1 MFAKSTSEK
10 KPTTDDI
17 MLMVYTRL
25 QAAEPGTQEFNDLLD
40 NLNALNKI
48 KSTKDENKVSADA
61 IVAAVGSLLGILAV
75 LNYEQIHVVTSKA
88 FGLIPKAR

>member
-1 MFAKSTSEK
+1 MFAKSTNEK
-10 KPTTDDI
+10 KPNTDDI
-17 MLMVYTRL
+17 MRMVYLKL

-61 IVAAVGSLLGILAV
+61 IVGAVSSILGILAV
-75 LNYEQIHVVTSKA
+75 LNYERIHVVTSKA
-88 FGLIPKAR
+88 FGMIPKSR